1 MQPKKT
7 SKQEKIFY
15 GCLFGLGV
23 LVILFFLTHFFICF
37 NSETMDINTGL
48 VLTIEH
54 MQAQPFDIFPLPI
67 KNLGISLFIMTLMFI
82 LWQTEE
88 SKRKRMMPGKEEGSA
103 KWNDNLK
110 KYNKKYSSPKG
121 KESNTG
127 ADNMIF
133 TNDVF
138 MSMNT
143 RQTMRN
149 NNVLVIGGSGAGKS
163 RFLVK
168 PNLLQANCS
177 YVITDPSGE
186 LLETCAGFLEKEGYK
201 VKIFNLVEMQYSHH
215 YNPFNYIRNDEG
227 VLMMIN
233 CLIQNTTPQGAS
245 KGDPFWEK
253 SETALLLAICFYLHY
268 EVRPEDRNFSNV
280 MRLLLKAEVKE
291 DQEDFK
297 SPLDILFEELEKVNP
312 THIAVRYYKIFKM
325 GAGKTLKSILISCT
339 VRLGTFNL
347 KAVQDLTN
355 VDTIDLKS
363 LGDEKQALF
372 VVIPSA
378 DTTFNYL
385 VSMMYSQLFETL
397 YFHAENEIPSKRLP
411 SHVRFMLDEFANIG
425 TIPDFEKKLATMRK
439 YEISCTIILQNLAQ
453 LKTMYKDAWES
464 ITGNCDSFLFLG
476 GQEQTTL
483 EYVSKKL
490 GKKTILTRGT
500 SNSKGGHGSHSENY
514 NNKGRDLMSPD
525 EISRMDNKNC
535 ILFIRGLFPFFGE
548 KYDYPKHKNYKYTG
562 DAKDEQLYHYRDS
575 EKFLIPET
583 KKVRTVNRNNIA
595 KNRVKHTNSPHRT
608 REIRKTTQ
616 SGTETFKIN
625 DVTADT
631 IKQVG
636 ITPEIEKPTDAI
648 TIIETFRAD
657 HEFYAADEFKSSFLE
672 EPVEDKSDVKEL
684 NIEKS
689 DTEEPKEDKATINPE
704 YEIIDE
710 PENPFNEFD
719 IPDDF
724 DEPLEPEF
732 DDISETDY

>member
-1 MQPKKT
+1 MTPKKS
-7 SKQEKIFY
+7 SKQEKILY
-15 GCLFGLGV
+15 ASIGAVCLIFV
-23 LVILFFLTHFFICF
+23 LFVLSHFFVCF
-37 NSETMDINTGL
+37 NKETMDFNTGIT
-48 VLTIEH
+48 LTIEH
-54 MQAQPFDIFPLPI
+54 IQTEPYDIFPLP
-67 KNLGISLFIMTLMFI
+67 LGKLLVSLFIITLLFL

-88 SKRKRMMPGKEEGSA
+88 SRRKRMLPGKEEGSA

-110 KYNKKYSSPKG
+110 KYNKQYTSPKG

-163 RFLVK
+163 RFMVK

-186 LLETCAGFLEKEGYK
+186 LLESCAGFLEKAGYK
-201 VKIFNLVEMQYSHH
+201 IKIFNLVEMQYSDH

-268 EVRPEDRNFSNV
+268 EVRPEDRNFTNV

-297 SPLDILFEELEKVNP
+297 STLDILFEELEEKNP
-312 THIAVRYYKIFKM
+312 SHIAVRYYKIFKM

-347 KAVQDLTN
+347 KAVQDLTSI
-355 VDTIDLKS
+355 DTIDLKT

-490 GKKTILTRGT
+490 GKRTILTKGT
-500 SNSKGGHGSHSENY
+500 SNSKGRQGSHSESY
-514 NNKGRDLMSPD
+514 NNKGRDLLSPD

-548 KYDYPKHKNYKYTG
+548 KYDYPKHKNYKLTG
-562 DAKDEQLYHYRDS
+562 DADSKQNYEYRNP
-575 EKFLIPET
+575 ERFLLPET
-583 KKVRTVNRNNIA
+583 KKNNKISKSNIKQITVHHDN
-595 KNRVKHTNSPHRT
+595 KPHKT
-608 REIRKTTQ
+608 EAIPTTTQ
-616 SGTETFKIN
+616 GGKDAFVVLDLNKKLIEDMGICK
-625 DVTADT
+625 DVVESIAA
-631 IKQVG
+631 IAG
-636 ITPEIEKPTDAI
+636 IEG
-648 TIIETFRAD
+648 FRAD
-657 HEFYAADEFKSSFLE
+657 HEFYAADEFESSFLE
-672 EPVEDKSDVKEL
+672 ESVE
-684 NIEKS
+684 
-689 DTEEPKEDKATINPE
+689 
-704 YEIIDE
+704 EIIEENETDMMDNEFGMPDGWDE
-710 PENPFNEFD
+710 PEMAEPTEDMAEPEIEFPEPDNINDPF
-719 IPDDF
+719 PDDVG
-724 DEPLEPEF
+724 LPE
-732 DDISETDY
+732 EDY

>member
-37 NSETMDINTGL
+37 NNEAMDINTGL

-54 MQAQPFDIFPLPI
+54 MQTQPFDIFPLPI

-103 KWNDNLK
+103 KWNEDLK

-121 KESNTG
+121 KETNNG

-562 DAKDEQLYHYRDS
+562 DAKDEQLYHYRDA

-583 KKVRTVNRNNIA
+583 KKTRTINRSNIR
-595 KNRVKHTNSPHRT
+595 KNRVKHTSTPHRT
-608 REIRKTTQ
+608 RDIRKTTQ

-636 ITPEIEKPTDAI
+636 ITPETKEITDVI
-648 TIIETFRAD
+648 TITETFRAD

-672 EPVEDKSDVKEL
+672 EAVEDKSDSKKL
-684 NIEKS
+684 NIEKP
-689 DTEEPKEDKATINPE
+689 DIEEPKEDTENTNPE

-732 DDISETDY
+732 DDISENDY

>member
-23 LVILFFLTHFFICF
+23 FVILFFLTHFFICF

-103 KWNDNLK
+103 KWNEDLK

>member
-1 MQPKKT
+1 
-7 SKQEKIFY
+7 
-15 GCLFGLGV
+15 
-23 LVILFFLTHFFICF
+23 
-37 NSETMDINTGL
+37 
-48 VLTIEH
+48 
-54 MQAQPFDIFPLPI
+54 
-67 KNLGISLFIMTLMFI
+67 
-82 LWQTEE
+82 
-88 SKRKRMMPGKEEGSA
+88 
-103 KWNDNLK
+103 
-110 KYNKKYSSPKG
+110 
-121 KESNTG
+121 
-127 ADNMIF
+127 
-133 TNDVF
+133 
-138 MSMNT
+138 
-143 RQTMRN
+143 
-149 NNVLVIGGSGAGKS
+149 
-163 RFLVK
+163 
-168 PNLLQANCS
+168 
-177 YVITDPSGE
+177 
-186 LLETCAGFLEKEGYK
+186 
-201 VKIFNLVEMQYSHH
+201 
-215 YNPFNYIRNDEG
+215 
-227 VLMMIN
+227 
-233 CLIQNTTPQGAS
+233 
-245 KGDPFWEK
+245 
-253 SETALLLAICFYLHY
+253 
-268 EVRPEDRNFSNV
+268 
-280 MRLLLKAEVKE
+280 
-291 DQEDFK
+291 
-297 SPLDILFEELEKVNP
+297 
-312 THIAVRYYKIFKM
+312 
-325 GAGKTLKSILISCT
+325 
-339 VRLGTFNL
+339 
-347 KAVQDLTN
+347 
-355 VDTIDLKS
+355 
-363 LGDEKQALF
+363 
-372 VVIPSA
+372 
-378 DTTFNYL
+378 
-385 VSMMYSQLFETL
+385 
-397 YFHAENEIPSKRLP
+397 
-411 SHVRFMLDEFANIG
+411 
-425 TIPDFEKKLATMRK
+425 MRK

>member
-110 KYNKKYSSPKG
+110 KYNKKYSSQKG

>member
-103 KWNDNLK
+103 KWNEDLK

-636 ITPEIEKPTDAI
+636 ITPEIEKPTDVI

-672 EPVEDKSDVKEL
+672 EAVEL

-689 DTEEPKEDKATINPE
+689 DTEEAKEDKATINPE

-732 DDISETDY
+732 DDISENDY

>member
-103 KWNDNLK
+103 KWNEDLK

-177 YVITDPSGE
+177 YVVTDPSGE

-411 SHVRFMLDEFANIG
+411 SHVRFMLDEFA
-425 TIPDFEKKLATMRK
+425 
-439 YEISCTIILQNLAQ
+439 
-453 LKTMYKDAWES
+453 
-464 ITGNCDSFLFLG
+464 
-476 GQEQTTL
+476 
-483 EYVSKKL
+483 
-490 GKKTILTRGT
+490 
-500 SNSKGGHGSHSENY
+500 
-514 NNKGRDLMSPD
+514 
-525 EISRMDNKNC
+525 
-535 ILFIRGLFPFFGE
+535 
-548 KYDYPKHKNYKYTG
+548 
-562 DAKDEQLYHYRDS
+562 
-575 EKFLIPET
+575 
-583 KKVRTVNRNNIA
+583 VR
-595 KNRVKHTNSPHRT
+595 S
-608 REIRKTTQ
+608 
-616 SGTETFKIN
+616 
-625 DVTADT
+625 
-631 IKQVG
+631 
-636 ITPEIEKPTDAI
+636 
-648 TIIETFRAD
+648 
-657 HEFYAADEFKSSFLE
+657 
-672 EPVEDKSDVKEL
+672 
-684 NIEKS
+684 
-689 DTEEPKEDKATINPE
+689 
-704 YEIIDE
+704 
-710 PENPFNEFD
+710 
-719 IPDDF
+719 
-724 DEPLEPEF
+724 
-732 DDISETDY
+732 

>member
-103 KWNDNLK
+103 KWNEDLK

>member
-500 SNSKGGHGSHSENY
+500 SNSTGGHGSHSENY

-732 DDISETDY
+732 DDISENDY

>member
-103 KWNDNLK
+103 KWNEDLQ